1 MEIVSAFHPKFL
13 APVTSLND
21 STAHRSQS
29 TVVCGRNGFARRFAT
44 FAAGIALVALFLS
57 GCNGVVHT
65 TTTPND
71 NGSSDPAAPM
81 ITTQPVSQTVTVG
94 QSASFFVVATA
105 SAPLSYQWQ
114 KNGVNIAG
122 ATSSSYTTPP
132 TTAGDNSAKFTVV
145 VSNSAGSVTS
155 NVATLT
161 VTSAQQGNG
170 APQIITQPASQTVTA
185 GQRRDVHCR
194 CDGLANACL
203 SVAKKSREYSGATSA
218 SYSTP
223 ATATSDNGETFDVI
237 VSNSLGTVTSVSASL
252 TVNAAGA
259 ALHRS
264 TALPR
269 TSPPITTTICAPA
282 KIRTRRF

>member
-1 MEIVSAFHPKFL
+1 MEIVAPFHPKFL

-29 TVVCGRNGFARRFAT
+29 TVVCGRNGFARRFAP

-71 NGSSDPAAPM
+71 NGSSDPAAPI

-94 QSASFFVVATA
+94 QGASFFVVATA

-185 GQRRDVHCR
+185 GQRCDVHRR

-203 SVAKKSREYSGATSA
+203 PMAKKSREHSWRDFSFVLD
-218 SYSTP
+218 SR
-223 ATATSDNGETFDVI
+223 DVDF
-237 VSNSLGTVTSVSASL
+237 
-252 TVNAAGA
+252 
-259 ALHRS
+259 RQ
-264 TALPR
+264 R
-269 TSPPITTTICAPA
+269 
-282 KIRTRRF
+282 